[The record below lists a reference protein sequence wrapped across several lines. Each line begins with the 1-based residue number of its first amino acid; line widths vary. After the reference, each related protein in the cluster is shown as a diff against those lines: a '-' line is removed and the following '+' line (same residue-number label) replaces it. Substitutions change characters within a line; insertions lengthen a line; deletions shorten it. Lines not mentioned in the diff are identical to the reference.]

1 MTWAGPTPPPLVVAL
16 DVPSLDAA
24 ARLLDR
30 LRPAVQWF
38 KVGSVLFTVAGPDA
52 VRMVHAAGG
61 TVVLDLKFH
70 DIPQTVEGAV
80 AAAAELGVALLTVHC
95 AAGPRALEAAAR
107 VAQRS
112 PHLRVLGVTRLTS
125 APGRGG
131 VVRAARTALAA
142 GLHGV
147 TAAAG
152 EVRAVKRA
160 CGPQFL
166 VLTPG
171 VRPAGVDAGDQVRIA
186 TPHAA
191 VRAGSDFLVVGRP
204 IAGASDPLAAA
215 RAIQREIAAAWEGRA
230 RRAGDG
236 GAAPDAS
243 GRPRALGGSAW
254 PPDAR

>member
-1 MTWAGPTPPPLVVAL
+1 MTGIMATPPPLVVAL
-16 DVPSLDAA
+16 DVPSLDGA

-38 KVGSVLFTVAGPDA
+38 KVGAVLFTAAGPEA

-61 TVVLDLKFH
+61 VVFLDLKFH
-70 DIPQTVEGAV
+70 DIPQTMEGAV
-80 AAAAELGVALLTVHC
+80 AAAADLGVALLTVHC

-107 VAQRS
+107 AARRS
-112 PHLRVLGVTRLTS
+112 ARLRVLGVTRLTS

-160 CGPQFL
+160 CGAQFL

-171 VRPAGVDAGDQVRIA
+171 IRPAGVDAGDQVRVA
-186 TPHAA
+186 TPQAA

-204 IAGASDPLAAA
+204 IAAASDPLAAA
-215 RAIQREIAAAWEGRA
+215 RAIQHEITAAWERRA
-230 RRAGDG
+230 RRTGVDGATREDGAPPSYVAAGIE
-236 GAAPDAS
+236 GASS
-243 GRPRALGGSAW
+243 G
-254 PPDAR
+254 